1 MIKLKSKNYLFTGM
15 TAVAVVVAVTFAVS
29 TQPVRA
35 QDTPTTEVKNQE
47 TVQTTTTNQQEAARV
62 QELKTAEL
70 QRQQAEQAK
79 VSARREVVQTRLADA
94 KLKVCQ
100 LREKN
105 IDNIMSR
112 MGDRGVKQ
120 LDVFTKIADRT
131 EAFYVKSGK
140 VLSNYDAL
148 VADVT
153 AKKADAQAAVTA
165 AQSTTVTFK
174 CDGTDPKGA
183 VSSFKTSLE
192 AQNQALKAYKTAV
205 KNLIVG
211 VKSVQGTTTSSDV
224 KQTEGSQQ

>member
-1 MIKLKSKNYLFTGM
+1 MIKLKSKNYLFTGL

-35 QDTPTTEVKNQE
+35 QDTPTTELKNQE
-47 TVQTTTTNQQEAARV
+47 TVQTTTTDKQEAARV

-70 QRQQAEQAK
+70 QRQEAEQAK
-79 VSARREVVQTRLADA
+79 VSARREVVQTRLADV
-94 KLKVCQ
+94 KLKVCH
-100 LREKN
+100 LREKT

-174 CDGTDPKGA
+174 
-183 VSSFKTSLE
+183 
-192 AQNQALKAYKTAV
+192 
-205 KNLIVG
+205 
-211 VKSVQGTTTSSDV
+211 
-224 KQTEGSQQ
+224 